1 MVHNLFTTRSPS
13 TSPPVLARWTN
24 DFDDRRV
31 CFRPNTRGV
40 ALYIAGALFGIGW
53 LGFIDALI
61 YTAIYNGK
69 DAVFSLISLEDWICG
84 ILSTIGMI

>member
-24 DFDDRRV
+24 DFDDRR
-31 CFRPNTRGV
+31 
-40 ALYIAGALFGIGW
+40 
-53 LGFIDALI
+53 FIDALI

-69 DAVFSLISLEDWICG
+69 DAVFSLISLEDWSCG
-84 ILSTIGMI
+84 ILSTIGMIM